1 MQYVLSEG
9 IIILCQ
15 QYQGL
20 TGVLSVE
27 KLTKNDDDPGLGYC
41 YGDTEEVTLELLDYD
56 EVPCHEDWIEIV
68 AHELIHVKQ
77 HLLGE
82 LVDKGRLTQSWLG
95 TDYISLGTLMSFEQ
109 YVAQPWEAQAYAF
122 QSVLA
127 DAIKDKVGNR
137 YDIQFSS
144 SSNCA

>member
-1 MQYVLSEG
+1 MIHLHLDPCSGFSDKMQYVLSEG

-82 LVDKGRLTQSWLG
+82 LVDLSLIH
-95 TDYISLGTLMSFEQ
+95 ISEPTRP
-109 YVAQPWEAQAYAF
+109 Y
-122 QSVLA
+122 
-127 DAIKDKVGNR
+127 
-137 YDIQFSS
+137 
-144 SSNCA
+144 